1 MRNKISV
8 IGAGN
13 VGATTAHLI
22 FQKGYADVVLL
33 DIAEGIAK
41 GKALDILESGPVQ
54 GSDAHIKG
62 TADYGDTQGSSI
74 VIITA
79 GIPRKPGMSRDD
91 LLITNMKIVG
101 EVTAQVVKYS
111 PEATLIVVSNPLDAM
126 VQHAFKSSGLKK
138 NKVIGM
144 AGVLDSARFR
154 TFLAEALNISPK
166 EIQAYV
172 LGGHGDSMVPLI
184 DYTTIAGVPVSKLLP
199 KDKIEAIV
207 KRTQG
212 GGGEIVALL
221 ETGSAYYAPAAS
233 IVEMVDAL
241 VHDQKR
247 ILPCAAYL
255 EGEYGIN
262 NLYVGVPVRLGARG
276 IEEVLEFELSTSESA
291 LLKQS
296 AAAVQEL
303 IDIMANSSA

>member
-1 MRNKISV
+1 
-8 IGAGN
+8 
-13 VGATTAHLI
+13 
-22 FQKGYADVVLL
+22 
-33 DIAEGIAK
+33 
-41 GKALDILESGPVQ
+41 
-54 GSDAHIKG
+54 
-62 TADYGDTQGSSI
+62 
-74 VIITA
+74 
-79 GIPRKPGMSRDD
+79 
-91 LLITNMKIVG
+91 
-101 EVTAQVVKYS
+101 
-111 PEATLIVVSNPLDAM
+111 M

-154 TFLAEALNISPK
+154 TYLAEALNISPK